1 MSFKDFDITLQKFFY
16 RMNPLS
22 EYIIPISGIKNGLHE
37 FNYKIDINFL
47 HHFEYKDLL
56 DINANAKINFLKNNR
71 IFDIEIH
78 INGSVLSECDR
89 CIDEMTID
97 VDFIHHI
104 VVKLENGV
112 SDEDDLILLPESSTE
127 IDLAPYV
134 YEAIIFSLP
143 MKRIHSNDSNGNSL
157 CNKEMIE
164 RLNKYLIQEPATD
177 PRWDTLKKLLN

>member
-1 MSFKDFDITLQKFFY
+1 
-16 RMNPLS
+16 
-22 EYIIPISGIKNGLHE
+22 
-37 FNYKIDINFL
+37 
-47 HHFEYKDLL
+47 
-56 DINANAKINFLKNNR
+56 
-71 IFDIEIH
+71 
-78 INGSVLSECDR
+78 
-89 CIDEMTID
+89 MTID